1 MAASKTI
8 DARQA
13 AVESESGCAGAARAL
28 AAEKLAQ
35 YRRLG
40 FVVRR
45 GVFDAAEMAEFAAE
59 SERLLAERRE
69 LIDRNNLRCRFMP
82 HVDSGE
88 PLFEVFDPVTDL
100 SPTFTRLA
108 ADPRILAIVA
118 SIYGEPASLF
128 KEKLIYKPP
137 GALGYDLHQ
146 DIPRQWAGFPRS
158 FLTVLVPIDEA
169 TEANGCTE
177 VFSGY
182 HHEFIVAE
190 NSTTYMLPA
199 DAVDA
204 SRSVKLLLA
213 PGDVA
218 VFHGLTPHRSSPNRS
233 TQSRRAFYAS
243 YNARSEG
250 GDQRAKHYA
259 EFHDKLKER
268 LSAADRKA
276 TYFL

>member
-8 DARQA
+8 DARQSVA
-13 AVESESGCAGAARAL
+13 AKSAEREGGPHAL
-28 AAEKLAQ
+28 AAQELAH

-45 GVFDAAEMAEFAAE
+45 GVFAAAEMAEFAAE
-59 SERLLAERRE
+59 SERLLGECRG
-69 LIDRNNLRCRFMP
+69 LIDRRNLRCRYMP
-82 HVDSGE
+82 RVDSGE
-88 PLFEVFDPVTDL
+88 PLFEVFDPVNDL
-100 SPTFTRLA
+100 SPTFARLS
-108 ADPRILAIVA
+108 ADPRLLAIVE

-137 GALGYDLHQ
+137 GALGYELHQ

-182 HHEFIVAE
+182 HHEFIAAE
-190 NSTTYMLPA
+190 NSATYMLPA

-204 SRSVKLLLA
+204 SRGVKLLLT

-233 TQSRRAFYAS
+233 AQSRRAFYVS

-259 EFHDKLKER
+259 EFHDKMKSR
-268 LSAADRKA
+268 LSEADRKA
-276 TYFL
+276 TYFR